1 MFIYLEYMFNVKQI
15 SFCLMSLLS
24 NQVQLEKEL
33 GVKTESLPR
42 EKWDTWDPT
51 LISEVQEYKIQI
63 NTKIQ
68 KNAYHLSPSSSLR
81 VYFMFC
87 FIGIPMSENTAK
99 RKTIKLT
106 LSVQTKFAEAK
117 FSESVC
123 GGKYLIETKN
133 VQTTSTFH
141 NISPMKHCRVEY

>member
-1 MFIYLEYMFNVKQI
+1 
-15 SFCLMSLLS
+15 
-24 NQVQLEKEL
+24 
-33 GVKTESLPR
+33 
-42 EKWDTWDPT
+42 
-51 LISEVQEYKIQI
+51 
-63 NTKIQ
+63 
-68 KNAYHLSPSSSLR
+68 
-81 VYFMFC
+81 MFC

-141 NISPMKHCRVEY
+141 NIPPIAGLNISFEV

>member
-1 MFIYLEYMFNVKQI
+1 MGYVGPHPH
-15 SFCLMSLLS
+15 
-24 NQVQLEKEL
+24 L
-33 GVKTESLPR
+33 GGTRIQNTNK
-42 EKWDTWDPT
+42 
-51 LISEVQEYKIQI
+51 YK
-63 NTKIQ
+63 NT

-81 VYFMFC
+81 VYIMFC

-141 NISPMKHCRVEY
+141 NIPPMKHCRVESKF

>member
-51 LISEVQEYKIQI
+51 LISEVQEYNIQI
-63 NTKIQ
+63 NT

-81 VYFMFC
+81 VCIVLC

-141 NISPMKHCRVEY
+141 NIPPMKHCRVEY

>member
-1 MFIYLEYMFNVKQI
+1 MGYVGPHPH
-15 SFCLMSLLS
+15 
-24 NQVQLEKEL
+24 L
-33 GVKTESLPR
+33 GGKRIQNTN
-42 EKWDTWDPT
+42 K
-51 LISEVQEYKIQI
+51 YK
-63 NTKIQ
+63 NTK
-68 KNAYHLSPSSSLR
+68 NAHHLSPSSSLR

-99 RKTIKLT
+99 RKTNKLT

-141 NISPMKHCRVEY
+141 NIPPMKHCRVEY